1 MKTILVVDD
10 ELNIQTLLKDILELN
25 GYNVMIS
32 DDGTE
37 VVSICR
43 NQNISLIIL
52 DMMMPK
58 ATGHEVY
65 TSLKVALTNEGLEDK
80 IPPAIILTAHP
91 GAENTQFLLMT
102 EAGIEKLLPKPFQID
117 ELLDSVNF
125 CIKKYNK

>member
-58 ATGHEVY
+58 ATGPTLRPA
-65 TSLKVALTNEGLEDK
+65 TSN
-80 IPPAIILTAHP
+80 
-91 GAENTQFLLMT
+91 M
-102 EAGIEKLLPKPFQID
+102 
-117 ELLDSVNF
+117 
-125 CIKKYNK
+125 